1 MMESELKTGIK
12 KLIDLEKDEN
22 LLRAIKA
29 LLSTSNKEDILRIK
43 LTARALQSEADIL
56 ANNVL
61 NEEEA
66 LYRTNQHL
74 HE

>member
-1 MMESELKTGIK
+1 MESELKSGIK

-29 LLSTSNKEDILRIK
+29 LLSTSNKEDVLRIK

-66 LYRTNQHL
+66 IYRTNQHL